1 MTLIPGDGYQVQFV
15 NTTNQTQVFASSSDF
30 TVKPNGCKSPFPSLS
45 PSSRRVVG
53 MSLTPVPLQLNL
65 LTREDTP
72 SDCIAATLMN
82 VSAEAVLDI
91 YQRYIR
97 GVSLAFLTATFA
109 AK

>member
-1 MTLIPGDGYQVQFV
+1 MITCLPGQERLLLD
-15 NTTNQTQVFASSSDF
+15 DR
-30 TVKPNGCKSPFPSLS
+30 SLS
-45 PSSRRVVG
+45 
-53 MSLTPVPLQLNL
+53 NL

-97 GVSLAFLTATFA
+97 GVSLAFLTVTFA